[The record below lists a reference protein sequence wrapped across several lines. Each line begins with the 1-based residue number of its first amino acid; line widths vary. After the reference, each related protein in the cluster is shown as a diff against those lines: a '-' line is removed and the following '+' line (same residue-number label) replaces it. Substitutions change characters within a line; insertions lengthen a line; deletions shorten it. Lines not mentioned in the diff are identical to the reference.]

1 MRIRIHVAATTMVMS
16 LAIPA
21 LAGGGF
27 RAPAHGSATH
37 HPQLHQPRPHGN
49 HAGAPAQTDSGR
61 FRSQPPAHTGSRV
74 DQRPDPNLQNPYRPM
89 YSLDATNPGEPHPYF
104 RTRKDGF
111 GYPASRSSAVY
122 LGNGLY
128 VFPAL
133 DR

>member
-1 MRIRIHVAATTMVMS
+1 MNVSLSITVAAALTI
-16 LAIPA
+16 AAAPA
-21 LAGGGF
+21 LASGGSRPQAH
-27 RAPAHGSATH
+27 RA
-37 HPQLHQPRPHGN
+37 QIHQPQIHQRWQPSH
-49 HAGAPAQTDSGR
+49 PAREPVQGVAR
-61 FRSQPPAHTGSRV
+61 GVQGQAHTGSRV